1 MVKTFKF
8 GEPSKIINFRVPVSR
23 VSEFRTVVQ
32 KTIDDYY
39 YGNELDFPEP
49 KNGDF
54 KRLYQIMNTH
64 LLPKL
69 SNKDMAQI
77 PNKVLEEIE
86 NMEAEYK
93 FE

>member
-23 VSEFRTVVQ
+23 VSEFRPIIQ
-32 KTIDDYY
+32 KAIDTYY
-39 YGNELDFPEP
+39 YSNETDFPEP

-64 LLPKL
+64 LIPKL
-69 SNKDMAQI
+69 SNSDIAQI
-77 PNKVLEEIE
+77 PAKVLEEIE
-86 NMEAEYK
+86 QMEATYK

>member
-23 VSEFRTVVQ
+23 VSEFRPIIQ
-32 KTIDDYY
+32 KAIDAYY
-39 YGNELDFPEP
+39 YSNETDFPEP

-69 SNKDMAQI
+69 SNRDIAQI
-77 PNKVLEEIE
+77 PDFVLEEIE
-86 NMEAEYK
+86 KMEAKYN
-93 FE
+93 F